1 MVIIKT
7 TCPKCGE
14 VDLTSD
20 KIALRIAV
28 GGKGTSYTFECP
40 QCTEQVRKPAD
51 SRVVQLLISGGVSP
65 EVISDEQAAI
75 EQNARDQHAVHS
87 PRTPLPP
94 ITYDDILEFHREIE
108 DGVLENF
115 LRNASV

>member
-28 GGKGTSYTFECP
+28 GGKGTSYAFECP
-40 QCTEQVRKPAD
+40 RCADQVRKPAD

-65 EVISDEQAAI
+65 EVISDEQAAM
-75 EQNARDQHAVHS
+75 EQAGAEHPAVHT
-87 PRTPLPP
+87 PRSTLPP

-108 DGVLENF
+108 EGVLENF
-115 LRNASV
+115 LGNASV